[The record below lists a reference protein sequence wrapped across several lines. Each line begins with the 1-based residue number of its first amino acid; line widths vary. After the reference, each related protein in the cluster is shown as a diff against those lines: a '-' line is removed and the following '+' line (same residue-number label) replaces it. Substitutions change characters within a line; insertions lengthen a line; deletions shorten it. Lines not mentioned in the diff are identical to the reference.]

1 MAEPASTV
9 LADLRQRLVREAPVL
24 RRVFP
29 AAAIDSETRTVTLA
43 EHRLPPGW
51 SQRRTEVLVA
61 IPLNYPAGQPD
72 NICVR
77 PDLTLADGT
86 APGGSQGIRV
96 HAGRP
101 WLQLSYHVNP
111 ADWRPRAD
119 PEAGSN
125 LADYLAGALTRF
137 DDAS

>member
-1 MAEPASTV
+1 V
-9 LADLRQRLVREAPVL
+9 LADLRQRLLREEPVL
-24 RRVFP
+24 HRAFP
-29 AAAIDSETRTVTLA
+29 AARVDTGSHTVTLA
-43 EHRLPPGW
+43 EHLLPPGW
-51 SQRRTEVLVA
+51 SQRRTEVLIA

-77 PDLTLADGT
+77 PDLTLAGGAT
-86 APGGSQGIRV
+86 PGGSQGIRI

-111 ADWRPRAD
+111 ADWRPQAD
-119 PEAGSN
+119 PAAGSN

-137 DDAS
+137 DEAS

>member
-1 MAEPASTV
+1 MPIPAELRHR
-9 LADLRQRLVREAPVL
+9 LAREMPLL
-24 RRVFP
+24 RRGFP
-29 AAAIDSETRTVTLA
+29 AATLDTEALLVTLA
-43 EHRLPPGW
+43 DHRLPPGW
-51 SQRRTEVLVA
+51 SHERTEILIA

-72 NICVR
+72 NVCAR
-77 PDLTLADGT
+77 PDLTLTGGAI
-86 APGGSQGIRV
+86 PGNSQGIRT

-137 DDAS
+137 DEAS